1 MGLQDLPGHILVR
14 ILEMSNYDMDV
25 CKRMFLTSKTLR
37 GLGMHRDFATHVMR
51 RLITCTAVDTRAA
64 RRWAYELDWIDR
76 ASMELNVHRILE
88 LVARGSDPSSRFAS
102 LRDAIVRVARDARD
116 DAHAAMLVR
125 APFFM
130 RVSTSTDARVTPEI
144 KKAARDLVD
153 LMRPSIEHAI
163 RGGVCHATHRMTA
176 DGVLIRLG
184 DAEHERDRVRAENG
198 DARAR
203 VLASRGPPGCPAV
216 GGVGECVVATMDE
229 LVARI
234 GCERIESGHELR
246 EAVQEYARGCFSP
259 YGPISFWDVWGL
271 RSMHGA
277 FESVGCAAD
286 LYWATHHVERLTRAF
301 ANCNFSG
308 KIGHLDV
315 SSVHDMTEAFA
326 NNAVFNQPLDR
337 WDVFR
342 CRSMAGM
349 FRGARA
355 FNQPLSSWYV
365 FHVKN
370 MSDMFNGA
378 VMFNMP
384 LDTWRPEHVEK
395 LTRMFHGALSFN
407 QPLDSWDVTS
417 GVICMNR
424 MFYNTPSFNQRLD
437 QWNPT
442 EPRDPECKVDTRF
455 MFHGS
460 AYDGPIDQWVRSC
473 PGPSYGRR
481 LLDGVVV
488 GAGAPD
494 APYRSDDEIHAD
506 PNEFTRWHDQ
516 NTVSFVRAP
525 ERGYV

>member
-1 MGLQDLPGHILVR
+1 
-14 ILEMSNYDMDV
+14 
-25 CKRMFLTSKTLR
+25 
-37 GLGMHRDFATHVMR
+37 
-51 RLITCTAVDTRAA
+51 
-64 RRWAYELDWIDR
+64 
-76 ASMELNVHRILE
+76 MELNVHRILE
-88 LVARGSDPSSRFAS
+88 IVMRGTSDPSSRFAS
-102 LRDAIVRVARDARD
+102 LRDAIVRVARDAHD

-125 APFFM
+125 APFFL
-130 RVSTSTDARVTPEI
+130 RLSTSTNARVTPQI

-153 LMRPSIEHAI
+153 LMRPSIERAI
-163 RGGVCHATHRMTA
+163 RGGVCPATHRMTA
-176 DGVLIRLG
+176 EGVLIRLG
-184 DAEHERDRVRAENG
+184 DADHERRRVRAENG
-198 DARAR
+198 DVHAW
-203 VLASRGPPGCPAV
+203 SHPTPPGCPAV

-229 LVARI
+229 LVASI
-234 GCERIESGHELR
+234 GCERIERGYELR
-246 EAVQEYARGCFSP
+246 EAVQDYARGCYSR

-271 RSMHGA
+271 RSMQGA
-277 FESVGCAAD
+277 FESFGCAAD

-301 ANCNFSG
+301 ANSDFTG

-315 SSVHDMTEAFA
+315 SSVQYMDEAFA
-326 NNAVFNQPLDR
+326 SNAAFNQPLDR
-337 WDVFR
+337 WDVSR

-355 FNQPLSSWYV
+355 FNRPLSSWNV
-365 FHVKN
+365 RNVTD

-378 VMFNMP
+378 TMFNMP

-407 QPLDSWDVTS
+407 QPLDSWDVTR

-437 QWNPT
+437 KWMLEPT
-442 EPRDPECKVDTRF
+442 EPPFSPRAVSGPADIDTRF

-460 AYDGPIDQWVRSC
+460 AYDGPIGQWVLSG

-481 LLDGVVV
+481 LLEGVVV

-506 PNEFTRWHDQ
+506 PDEFTRWHDR
-516 NTVSFVRAP
+516 NTVSFIRPVRD
-525 ERGYV
+525 YV